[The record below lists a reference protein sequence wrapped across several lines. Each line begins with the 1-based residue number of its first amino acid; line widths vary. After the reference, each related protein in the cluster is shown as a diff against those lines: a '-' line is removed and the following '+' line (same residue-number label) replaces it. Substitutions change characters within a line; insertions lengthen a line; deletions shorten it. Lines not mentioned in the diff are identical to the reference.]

1 MFLFQLFQKT
11 AFIINSRKKHIKE
24 CQKKSKIGKKKL
36 KLNSDNLRDHWWCSD
51 SEIWVG
57 HLLGMKT
64 QSMMSFTCQGKLG
77 TR

>member
-36 KLNSDNLRDHWWCSD
+36 KLNSDNLRDH
-51 SEIWVG
+51 
-57 HLLGMKT
+57 
-64 QSMMSFTCQGKLG
+64 
-77 TR
+77 